1 MEARAWHAHPIAD
14 VAEWLGADSI
24 HGLSTDEVRRRQKLF
39 GPNYFEKGVRL
50 SFIRKVWRYLKSPF
64 VLILGLAF
72 VATTFLGS
80 YTDSIVIALAIVIN
94 LAIGMYQEGRTDK
107 AFERLTSSQE
117 RFALVLR
124 DGRIVR
130 VSAKEIVP
138 GDVVIIRAGEV
149 VPADTRLFDVRE
161 VFCNEA
167 PLTGEPIPVEKT
179 TDIVSASAPLTEQK
193 NMAWMGT
200 AMVSGNARGLVT
212 AIGTKTAMGTIA
224 EQLLTTRDD
233 ETPIQKNIAK
243 LARFI
248 TVVVAGVTATVFVL
262 GILRGESIAT
272 MLLLAVAVA
281 VSAIPEGLPTAVA
294 VSLAVGMERLLE
306 KGGLVRTMITAE
318 TLGSTTFILT
328 DKTGTLT
335 RAEMT
340 FRNVYT
346 ADEGALSIGDTA
358 QHVLRLGMLAS
369 DVVFETPP
377 GSRSGSVQ
385 VNGRPMEKIMTESA
399 LALGVPQTTFDTH
412 PAVGA
417 LPFNSKERFAA
428 YVRVDTETKKRRMY
442 VAGAPEI
449 VLHASTWQGTDG
461 KQKLSK
467 EERDETHAFFERESA
482 KGYRVISVAWRD
494 VPHTFDVQHLTP
506 EIVLDSLVFGGL
518 ISFED
523 PIRFDARESVL
534 RVQSAGARVCM
545 LTGDNQKTAATIA
558 ATVGINGAHAVLMG
572 TDIER
577 MTDVELLSALQ
588 THSVFA
594 RVLPLQKMRMAKV
607 LKDAGEVVAMTG
619 DGINDAPALKAA
631 DIGVALGSG
640 TEVAKEASDLVLI
653 HDSFSIIV
661 SAIEEGR
668 RIMDNLKKM
677 VTHLLSTSFGEI
689 MIIVGAIIGG
699 MPLPILPVQILWLN
713 IIEEGVLSFAFAFEP
728 VESDV
733 LQRNP
738 KSEGVK
744 TLLSSNVKKMILIS
758 GVVSGALAFIIFIIL
773 SSLDFSIEYIRTLMF
788 GVLSLGAIV
797 FALSLKSLSEPVWKI
812 KLFNNPYLFWA
823 VVTNTLLF
831 VLTLTVPVLQNL
843 LSVVSPGA
851 FGWGLFIVSA
861 VLNLAIIETVKLLV
875 FKRKRE
881 GIVRP
886 AQAFV

>member
-14 VAEWLGADSI
+14 VAEWLGADTTK
-24 HGLSTDEVRRRQKLF
+24 GLSIDEVHRRQKLF
-39 GPNYFEKGVRL
+39 GPNHFEKGVRL

-72 VATTFLGS
+72 VATLFLGS
-80 YTDSIVIALAIVIN
+80 YTDAIVIALAIVIN
-94 LAIGMYQEGRTDK
+94 IAIGVFQEGRTDR

-117 RFALVLR
+117 RFSLVVR

-130 VSAKEIVP
+130 IPSRQIVP
-138 GDVVIIRAGEV
+138 GDIVVIRAGEV
-149 VPADTRLFDVRE
+149 IPADTRLFDARD

-167 PLTGEPIPVEKT
+167 PLTGEPMPVEKT
-179 TDIVSASAPLTEQK
+179 TEVVFYNAPLTEQK
-193 NMAWMGT
+193 NMVWMGT
-200 AMVSGNARGLVT
+200 SMVSGNARGLVT
-212 AIGTKTAMGTIA
+212 TIGTATAMGNIA

-233 ETPIQKNIAK
+233 QTPIQKNIAK

-248 TVVVAGVTATVFVL
+248 SIVVAGVTAVVFVL
-262 GILRGESIAT
+262 GILRGESISA

-281 VSAIPEGLPTAVA
+281 VSAIPEGLPAAVA

-346 ADEGALSIGDTA
+346 ADEGALSLGSTA

-369 DVVFETPP
+369 DVVFESSTETD
-377 GSRSGSVQ
+377 VH

-399 LALGVPQTTFDTH
+399 LALGVPRAVFDTH
-412 PAVGA
+412 VTVGA
-417 LPFNSKERFAA
+417 VPFNSKERFAA

-449 VLHASTWQGTDG
+449 LLHASTWQGTDG

-467 EERDETHAFFERESA
+467 EERDETHAFFERESE
-482 KGYRVISVAWRD
+482 KGYRVIAVAWKD
-494 VPHTFDVQHLTP
+494 VPHTFDVQHLTR
-506 EIVLDSLVFGGL
+506 ETVLNTLVFGGL

-523 PIRFDARESVL
+523 PLRFDARGSVL

-545 LTGDNQKTAATIA
+545 ITGDNQKTAATIA
-558 ATVGINGAHAVLMG
+558 AAVGINGAHAVLTG
-572 TDIER
+572 VEIEP
-577 MTDVELLSALQ
+577 MSDSELLQALQ

-689 MIIVGAIIGG
+689 MIIIGAIIAG
-699 MPLPILPVQILWLN
+699 MQLPILPVQILWLN

-733 LQRNP
+733 LRRNP

-758 GVVSGALAFIIFIIL
+758 GVVSGALAFGIFIAL
-773 SSLDFSIEYIRTLMF
+773 SSFDFSIEYIRTLMF

-797 FALSLKSLSEPVWKI
+797 FALSLKSLSEPVWRI

-851 FGWGLFIVSA
+851 FGWGLFVVSA
-861 VLNLAIIETVKLLV
+861 ALNLAIIEIVKLLV
-875 FKRKRE
+875 FKRRRE
-881 GIVRP
+881 GAIRP